1 MMTRLSDKEVKKKM
15 QPIFHKDYN
24 KHYPTKTLK
33 ELGYERYKCE
43 NCDTPFW
50 SRTERKYCG
59 EPICSGGYRF
69 IGKKLTRKQFSYRD
83 AWKTFSRTLEKHG
96 YTEIRRYPVVSRWYD
111 ELYFTTASIN
121 CFQPYVVRGEAEP
134 PANPL
139 VIPQFCLRFPDIE
152 HVGMTGRHYTGFI
165 MPGQHAFNTAKQVF
179 TKEKALHHIFDF
191 IVQGLGIDPE
201 RVIFQE
207 DIWAGGGNFG
217 PALEYFS
224 EGLEL
229 GNQVYMDYTQT
240 KGGYEELENKV
251 LDHGGGLERY
261 AWFSQGTPTSYD
273 AVFPHVLE
281 KMYKQTGIRPSRK
294 WHKVGKYV
302 VYFEGQGGWKQIAEK
317 TGYSI
322 RTLEDEILP
331 IRDLYVLADHSRA
344 LLFAMTDGALPS
356 NVGGGHNI
364 RNILR
369 RCFYILEKRDF
380 DLSVPELLRW
390 HLEEIG
396 TWFTELQ
403 MGPSL
408 SEIIQVEKER
418 YKKNKRKARKLLEKT
433 KAPTVQ
439 KMIELYDTHGIQP
452 ETMRSQGWDV
462 PDDFYERLD
471 ELHEEQKERKEEEEF
486 TLTGVKETKKLYY
499 ENEYRQTF
507 QAKVIDIVGNWL
519 VLDKTLF
526 YPGGGGQEGDKGTIE
541 GKRLLNVKEEKGVVL
556 HKLDDVSTFEEGQ
569 EVRGKID
576 WNTRYSLMKN
586 HTAAHLINWAARKT
600 LGQHVWQAGAKKA
613 PKKARLDITH
623 FKTLSF
629 DTLQEI
635 EQIANQ
641 KVQSSIEVEKRI
653 LPRTK
658 AEETYGFRIYQ
669 GGAVPGKELRIVKTG
684 EEVEACGGTH
694 VDNTAEIGLIKITSS
709 ERIQDGVVRLEYVTD
724 GKAFETIQTHEQILE
739 SLSDLWDVPYEQLY
753 KTGKRFFNEWKARG
767 NKIDELENEIIDL
780 KVENALREE
789 KRLIKVEVPG
799 SFGKIAERSKQYIP
813 EIENAIILIG
823 ENYGYGVSA
832 NEVDVKQEMEK
843 LFQKVE
849 GNEHEAR
856 GFKKR

>member
-1 MMTRLSDKEVKKKM
+1 
-15 QPIFHKDYN
+15 
-24 KHYPTKTLK
+24 
-33 ELGYERYKCE
+33 
-43 NCDTPFW
+43 
-50 SRTERKYCG
+50 
-59 EPICSGGYRF
+59 
-69 IGKKLTRKQFSYRD
+69 
-83 AWKTFSRTLEKHG
+83 
-96 YTEIRRYPVVSRWYD
+96 
-111 ELYFTTASIN
+111 
-121 CFQPYVVRGEAEP
+121 
-134 PANPL
+134 
-139 VIPQFCLRFPDIE
+139 
-152 HVGMTGRHYTGFI
+152 
-165 MPGQHAFNTAKQVF
+165 
-179 TKEKALHHIFDF
+179 
-191 IVQGLGIDPE
+191 
-201 RVIFQE
+201 
-207 DIWAGGGNFG
+207 
-217 PALEYFS
+217 
-224 EGLEL
+224 
-229 GNQVYMDYTQT
+229 
-240 KGGYEELENKV
+240 
-251 LDHGGGLERY
+251 
-261 AWFSQGTPTSYD
+261 
-273 AVFPHVLE
+273 
-281 KMYKQTGIRPSRK
+281 
-294 WHKVGKYV
+294 
-302 VYFEGQGGWKQIAEK
+302 
-317 TGYSI
+317 
-322 RTLEDEILP
+322 
-331 IRDLYVLADHSRA
+331 
-344 LLFAMTDGALPS
+344 
-356 NVGGGHNI
+356 
-364 RNILR
+364 
-369 RCFYILEKRDF
+369 
-380 DLSVPELLRW
+380 
-390 HLEEIG
+390 
-396 TWFTELQ
+396 
-403 MGPSL
+403 
-408 SEIIQVEKER
+408 
-418 YKKNKRKARKLLEKT
+418 
-433 KAPTVQ
+433 
-439 KMIELYDTHGIQP
+439 
-452 ETMRSQGWDV
+452 
-462 PDDFYERLD
+462 
-471 ELHEEQKERKEEEEF
+471 
-486 TLTGVKETKKLYY
+486 
-499 ENEYRQTF
+499 
-507 QAKVIDIVGNWL
+507 
-519 VLDKTLF
+519 
-526 YPGGGGQEGDKGTIE
+526 TIE

-832 NEVDVKQEMEK
+832 NEVD
-843 LFQKVE
+843 
-849 GNEHEAR
+849 
-856 GFKKR
+856 